1 MKIVLTGGGTAG
13 HAMVNKILIPLLKN
27 EGLEVVYI
35 GSGHGIEK
43 EMIENQGLATYHA
56 ISTGKLR
63 RYFSLKNVT
72 DIFRVL
78 KGIYQSYKIIR
89 KEQPT
94 VVMSGG
100 GFVSVP
106 VIIASW
112 VQHIPS
118 VIRETDVTIG
128 LANRICMKF
137 AKKVFVTFPS
147 TKFQVTSKKRGYCG
161 MIIRPELLNVQNEC
175 IEDKAFKNC
184 NPTLLVL
191 GGSLG
196 SAAINNKIWEC
207 LSELLE
213 KYNIIHICGKGKLNN
228 NLPAD
233 ARYRQ
238 YEYVDDMSLIYAIS
252 DIVIIRCGSNAIA
265 EGISI
270 GKRMICVP
278 LSRKSSRG
286 EQELNAQ
293 YAVNHG
299 CAVILKEEDI
309 TAKSIIETSEELLTT
324 PLNNELILSKELL
337 ANNCNEQ
344 INAIKK
350 VMWEKIDKKVKR
362 AKSVDLSKI
371 SEKEWGFYMKFS
383 DIYGK

>member
-1 MKIVLTGGGTAG
+1 MLG
-13 HAMVNKILIPLLKN
+13 
-27 EGLEVVYI
+27 
-35 GSGHGIEK
+35 
-43 EMIENQGLATYHA
+43 
-56 ISTGKLR
+56 
-63 RYFSLKNVT
+63 
-72 DIFRVL
+72 
-78 KGIYQSYKIIR
+78 
-89 KEQPT
+89 
-94 VVMSGG
+94 
-100 GFVSVP
+100 
-106 VIIASW
+106 
-112 VQHIPS
+112 VQY
-118 VIRETDVTIG
+118 
-128 LANRICMKF
+128 
-137 AKKVFVTFPS
+137 
-147 TKFQVTSKKRGYCG
+147 TKFQVLSKKRGYCG
-161 MIIRPELLNVQNEC
+161 MIIRPELLNVQSEC

-238 YEYVDDMSLIYAIS
+238 YEYVDDMPLIYAIS
-252 DIVIIRCGSNAIA
+252 
-265 EGISI
+265 
-270 GKRMICVP
+270 
-278 LSRKSSRG
+278 
-286 EQELNAQ
+286 
-293 YAVNHG
+293 
-299 CAVILKEEDI
+299 DI
-309 TAKSIIETSEELLTT
+309 TAKSIIETSEDLLTT
-324 PLNNELILSKELL
+324 QLNNELILSKELL

-371 SEKEWGFYMKFS
+371 SEEEWKFYMEFS